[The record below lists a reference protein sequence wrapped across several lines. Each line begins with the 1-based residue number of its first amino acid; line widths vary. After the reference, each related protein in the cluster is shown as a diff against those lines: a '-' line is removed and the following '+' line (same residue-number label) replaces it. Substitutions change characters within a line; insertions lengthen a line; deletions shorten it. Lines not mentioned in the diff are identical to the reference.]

1 MRYFISSSEEKVINY
16 YVLCNRLKNV
26 IRTGWKDWHVNSE
39 RVESIAEHVFG
50 VQMSAIAMKSEY
62 KYDLD
67 IMKVIYML
75 AIHELG
81 EAVIGDLTQFQI
93 DAKEKEKIEHEA
105 VHNILK
111 EASIFSE
118 EKSA

>member
-1 MRYFISSSEEKVINY
+1 
-16 YVLCNRLKNV
+16 
-26 IRTGWKDWHVNSE
+26 
-39 RVESIAEHVFG
+39 
-50 VQMSAIAMKSEY
+50 MSAIAMKSEY

-93 DAKEKEKIEHEA
+93 DAKEKEKIEHEV

-118 EKSA
+118 EKSASILKEKI

>member
-1 MRYFISSSEEKVINY
+1 
-16 YVLCNRLKNV
+16 
-26 IRTGWKDWHVNSE
+26 
-39 RVESIAEHVFG
+39 
-50 VQMSAIAMKSEY
+50 MSAIAMKSEY

-93 DAKEKEKIEHEA
+93 DAKEKENIEHEV

-111 EASIFSE
+111 ESSIFSE
-118 EKSA
+118 EKSAWFLKEKIWFVLYFSFLIRYLQDEIR